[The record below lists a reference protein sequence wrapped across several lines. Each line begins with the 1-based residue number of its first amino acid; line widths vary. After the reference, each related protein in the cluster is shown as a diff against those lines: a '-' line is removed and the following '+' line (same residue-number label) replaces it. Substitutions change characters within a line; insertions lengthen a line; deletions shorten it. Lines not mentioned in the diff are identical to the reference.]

1 MSFSFKQIGRN
12 IYNMLGAYDEEK
24 ATDDEKYVK
33 EIIESSLTYPE
44 VKKVIIPLRDSN
56 SPDYLIID
64 KENQIHISVENNH
77 VDISNHNFL
86 YKKTFNLNFTD
97 ELKRII
103 KGKLEEERKDLK
115 ESLFQNEIGLLTKI
129 KDIYEH

>member
-1 MSFSFKQIGRN
+1 
-12 IYNMLGAYDEEK
+12 MLGAYDEEK